1 MKNYLLLAVLFLSG
15 STYAQKTE
23 DEKAIKAMCGCY
35 EIKFNFAETFK
46 YPKDT
51 ANYKASKV
59 KHETAL
65 EWAEL
70 IEDEP
75 GKKSIQHLLIVGK
88 EMIVKHWRQDWLFE
102 NTKFYDYNGFE
113 DWKFKTVPKNKVVG
127 QWTQS
132 VFEVDDKPRYS
143 GSSTW
148 IHVDGKTF
156 WENTT
161 NAPLPRREYTQRS
174 DYNITKRTNV
184 HEIVKNG
191 WIHDQDNDKII
202 RDEKGSDY
210 VLAQEKGHN
219 TYTKVADSRCEV
231 AKKWWAEN
239 KEFWKK
245 VRTKWDVE
253 FSKNK
258 DIKLLPELD
267 GKPLFMHLSKLK
279 TDASQEEINQVIN
292 NFIVSK

>member
-1 MKNYLLLAVLFLSG
+1 MKNYLLLFILFLSV

-88 EMIVKHWRQDWLFE
+88 GMIVKHWRQDWLFE

-113 DWKFKTVPKNKVVG
+113 DWKFKILPKYKVKG
-127 QWTQS
+127 QWTQK
-132 VFEVDDKPRYS
+132 VYEVDDKPRYE
-143 GSSTW
+143 GSATW
-148 IHVDGKTF
+148 IHADGRHY

-202 RDEKGSDY
+202 RDEKGNDY
-210 VLAQEKGHN
+210 LLAQEKGHN
-219 TYTKVADSRCEV
+219 TYTKVDDSKCES
-231 AKKWWAEN
+231 AQKWWKEN
-239 KEFWKK
+239 KDFWKK
-245 VRTKWDVE
+245 VRKKWDIE
-253 FSKNK
+253 FAKNK
-258 DIKLLPELD
+258 DIKLLAELD
-267 GKPLFMHLSKLK
+267 GKPLYMHLQKLK
-279 TDASQEEINQVIN
+279 TDASQEEINKVIDS
-292 NFIVSK
+292 FIVSK

>member
-1 MKNYLLLAVLFLSG
+1 MRLTFLSLTLLLSV

-35 EIKFNFAETFK
+35 EVKFNFAETFN

-51 ANYKASKV
+51 ANYEPSKV
-59 KHETAL
+59 KQETAL
-65 EWAEL
+65 EWVEL

-75 GKKSIQHLLIVGK
+75 RKKSIQHLLIVGK
-88 EMIVKHWRQDWLFE
+88 GMVVKHLRQDWTFE
-102 NTKFYDYNGFE
+102 NTKFYNYNGFE
-113 DWKFKTVPKNKVVG
+113 DWKFSTLPKDKVTG

-132 VFEVDDKPRYS
+132 VFEVDDKPRYT
-143 GSSTW
+143 GSSSW
-148 IHVDGKTF
+148 IHVDGRAF

-174 DYNITKRTNV
+174 DYNITRRTNV

-202 RDEKGSDY
+202 RDEKGNDY
-210 VLAQEKGHN
+210 LLAQEKGHN
-219 TYTKVADSRCEV
+219 TYTKVDDSKCE
-231 AKKWWAEN
+231 AAQKWWKEN

-245 VRTKWDVE
+245 VRIKWDTE
-253 FSKNK
+253 FAKNK
-258 DIKLLPELD
+258 DIELQKEID
-267 GKPLFMHLSKLK
+267 GKPLYMHLQKLK
-279 TDASQEEINQVIN
+279 NNVSQEEINKVIDR
-292 NFIVSK
+292 FIVSK

>member
-1 MKNYLLLAVLFLSG
+1 
-15 STYAQKTE
+15 
-23 DEKAIKAMCGCY
+23 MCGCY
-35 EIKFNFAETFK
+35 EIKFNFAETFN

-51 ANYKASKV
+51 VNYKASKV

-75 GKKSIQHLLIVGK
+75 GKKSIQHLLIVGND
-88 EMIVKHWRQDWLFE
+88 MIVKHWRQDWVFE

-113 DWKFKTVPKNKVVG
+113 DWKYRTVSKNRVAG

-132 VFEVDDKPRYS
+132 VFEVDDRPRYT

-148 IHVDGKTF
+148 VHVDGRTF
-156 WENTT
+156 WENTA

-174 DYNITKRTNV
+174 DYNITRRTNV

-202 RDEKGSDY
+202 RDKGGNDY
-210 VLAQEKGHN
+210 LLAQEKGYN
-219 TYTKVADSRCEV
+219 TYTKVDDSRCE
-231 AKKWWAEN
+231 AAQKWWKEN

-245 VRTKWDVE
+245 VRTRWEAE
-253 FSKNK
+253 FAKNK
-258 DIKLLPELD
+258 DLQLRAEVD
-267 GKPLFMHLSKLK
+267 GKPLYMHLLQLK
-279 TDASQEEINQVIN
+279 KDASQEEINKIIDS
-292 NFIVSK
+292 FIVSK

>member
-1 MKNYLLLAVLFLSG
+1 MKNYLFLAILFLSV

-75 GKKSIQHLLIVGK
+75 EKKSIQHLLIVGK
-88 EMIVKHWRQDWLFE
+88 GMIVKHWRQDWLFE
-102 NTKFYDYNGFE
+102 NTKFFDYNGFE
-113 DWKFKTVPKNKVVG
+113 DWKYKTVSKNKVAG

-132 VFEVDDKPRYS
+132 VFEVDDKPRYT

-148 IHVDGKTF
+148 LHVDGRTF

-202 RDEKGSDY
+202 RGEKGNDY
-210 VLAQEKGHN
+210 LLAQEKGHN
-219 TYTKVADSRCEV
+219 TYTKVDDSKCE
-231 AKKWWAEN
+231 AAQKWWKEN

-245 VRTKWDVE
+245 VRTKWDAE
-253 FSKNK
+253 FAKNK
-258 DIKLLPELD
+258 DIKLLTELD
-267 GKPLFMHLSKLK
+267 GKPLYMHLQKLK
-279 TDASQEEINQVIN
+279 NEASQEEINKVIDS
-292 NFIVSK
+292 FIVSK

>member
-1 MKNYLLLAVLFLSG
+1 MKNYLLLAILFLSV

-88 EMIVKHWRQDWLFE
+88 GMIVKHWRQDWLFE

-113 DWKFKTVPKNKVVG
+113 DWKFKTVSKNKVAG

-132 VFEVDDKPRYS
+132 VFEVDDKPRYT

-148 IHVDGKTF
+148 LHVDGRTF

-202 RDEKGSDY
+202 RDEKGNDY
-210 VLAQEKGHN
+210 LLAQEKGHN
-219 TYTKVADSRCEV
+219 TYTKVDDSKCE
-231 AKKWWAEN
+231 AAQKWWKEN

-245 VRTKWDVE
+245 VRAKWDVE
-253 FSKNK
+253 FAKNK
-258 DIKLLPELD
+258 DIKLLKELD
-267 GKPLFMHLSKLK
+267 GKPLYMHLQKLK
-279 TDASQEEINQVIN
+279 NEASQEEINKIIDS
-292 NFIVSK
+292 FIVSK